1 MLVLFIFVKRNNC
14 DWLFDMGIVVIE
26 RSDCYIIVEELIFKC
41 REYMYIYKILLILL
55 LFFVVFLIYLNI
67 KFKIFV
73 VFIWVCL
80 NI

>member
-1 MLVLFIFVKRNNC
+1 
-14 DWLFDMGIVVIE
+14 MGIVVIE

-55 LFFVVFLIYLNI
+55 LFIVVFLIYLNI

-73 VFIWVCL
+73 VFI
-80 NI
+80 